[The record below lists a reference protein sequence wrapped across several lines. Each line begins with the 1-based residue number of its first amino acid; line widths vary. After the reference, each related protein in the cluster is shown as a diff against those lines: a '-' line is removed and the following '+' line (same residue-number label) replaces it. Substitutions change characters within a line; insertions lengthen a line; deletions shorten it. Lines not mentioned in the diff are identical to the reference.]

1 MKFLQ
6 ILFFLFIPLTGFSQ
20 DYSLQQDIEALKE
33 VEEITEL
40 IYNNQHDKVESE
52 LSALRQK
59 VPANHPVY
67 PMLKALNLYW
77 KDAPMHT
84 GSPNC
89 GDFQAY
95 LRETVQKS
103 NHYLKQEQDET
114 LVTFLALSAHSL
126 LTRFHADKGDYMSA
140 IGEAKNAYSFMKKGF
155 DLTEAYSEFY
165 FPVGLYNY
173 YREKYPELN
182 PVYKPFMFFFRSGD
196 IPKGLL
202 QLEKAAKVNVFT
214 KPEAGVFLTHIYL
227 YYENNPAAAL
237 KNIRQ
242 LHEEFP
248 QNRLFRLQLA
258 EALLA
263 NGQYN
268 QAASHINFLLRQE
281 DPFYKMAGQLFRGIY
296 REKKEQNAESAKASY
311 DQSLQT
317 AKNLSYM
324 ANMYRS
330 MAYAGLGRYYAR
342 QEEAEKAKENHKKA
356 LDLSYYEF
364 PVKPEAKAYLSR

>member
-6 ILFFLFIPLTGFSQ
+6 TLFLLFIPLTGFSQ
-20 DYSLQQDIEALKE
+20 DFSLQQDIEALKE
-33 VEEITEL
+33 VEKITEL

-84 GSPNC
+84 GSPNF

-103 NHYLKQEQDET
+103 DNYLKQEQDET
-114 LVTFLALSAHSL
+114 LVNFLALSAHSL

-196 IPKGLL
+196 ISKGLL

-268 QAASHINFLLRQE
+268 QAAPHINFLLRQE

-296 REKKEQNAESAKASY
+296 REKKEQKAESAKASY
-311 DQSLQT
+311 DQALQT

-330 MAYAGLGRYYAR
+330 MAYAGLGRYYAGQ
-342 QEEAEKAKENHKKA
+342 QEPAKAKENYKKA